1 MADQGPNAEK
11 TDDELAREA
20 RAGSRR
26 SFEELTSRY
35 RRRLF
40 VYLRP
45 RLASDEDA
53 EDLVQETFLKLYRNI
68 GSFDPAYRFSTWLYT
83 AAQRLAIDAF
93 RRGAA
98 DQHRLSAAK
107 NETSAEPAAES
118 DGERGDGA
126 ARVADPTG
134 IWAAARTLG
143 AVRFRVLWLR
153 YGEDMSVEEIAAVT
167 GRTRLAVRILLHR
180 ARTSLASR
188 IGRVTRPATLPAAGN
203 GGNDSKGESRCG
215 ARSAVG

>member
-1 MADQGPNAEK
+1 MTDRGATEAK

-45 RLASDEDA
+45 RLGNDEDT
-53 EDLVQETFLKLYRNI
+53 EDLVQDTFLKLYRNI
-68 GSFDPAYRFSTWLYT
+68 ASYDPAYRFSTWLYT
-83 AAQRLAIDAF
+83 SAQRIAIDAY

-98 DQHRLSAAK
+98 ARDRLAAAK
-107 NETSAEPAAES
+107 DGLLAEPAAAVCGE
-118 DGERGDGA
+118 DGDDM
-126 ARVADPTG
+126 ARRTDPTG

-180 ARTSLASR
+180 ARTSLAGR
-188 IGRVTRPATLPAAGN
+188 IGPDTRPAALPAAGN
-203 GGNDSKGESRCG
+203 DRKGESRCG